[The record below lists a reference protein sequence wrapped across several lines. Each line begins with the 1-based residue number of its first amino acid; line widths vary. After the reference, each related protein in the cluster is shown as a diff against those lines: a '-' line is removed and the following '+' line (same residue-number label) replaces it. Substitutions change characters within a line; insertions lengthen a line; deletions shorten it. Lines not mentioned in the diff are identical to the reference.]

1 MSYLALLSITPI
13 GKGESVS
20 KDVAKA
26 FRIVKDSGLKYQLT
40 SMGTVVEA
48 DDLKKIFDVI
58 GKAIE
63 EVQKENNR
71 VSVLIKMDCRKNRK
85 NAITYKVESVLEKIG
100 DT

>member
-20 KDVAKA
+20 KEVAKA
-26 FRIVKDSGLKYQLT
+26 FKIVKNSGLKYQLT
-40 SMGTVVEA
+40 SMGTIVEA

-58 GKAIE
+58 HKAIE
-63 EVQKENNR
+63 EVEKENNR
-71 VSVLIKMDCRKNRK
+71 ISVLIKMDCRKNRED
-85 NAITYKVESVLEKIG
+85 AITYKVESVLEKIG